1 MARSF
6 GVLRSLLIVAGLG
19 LAAAPASADAIDGDW
34 CNGPASLRI
43 EGPAIRTPGGKDMT
57 GDYDRHAF
65 HYIVPAGEKDAGA
78 EVMMRLL
85 SDDDMVLVR
94 RIGGADSPVES
105 WKRCQPVS

>member
-1 MARSF
+1 LARSF
-6 GVLRSLLIVAGLG
+6 AVLPGLLIAGACA
-19 LAAAPASADAIDGDW
+19 LAPVPAFADAIDGDW

-43 EGPAIRTPGGKDMT
+43 EGPAIHTPGGKDMT

-78 EVMMRLL
+78 DVMIQLMN
-85 SDDDMVLVR
+85 DYEMVLVH
-94 RIGGADSPVES
+94 RIGGADGPLET